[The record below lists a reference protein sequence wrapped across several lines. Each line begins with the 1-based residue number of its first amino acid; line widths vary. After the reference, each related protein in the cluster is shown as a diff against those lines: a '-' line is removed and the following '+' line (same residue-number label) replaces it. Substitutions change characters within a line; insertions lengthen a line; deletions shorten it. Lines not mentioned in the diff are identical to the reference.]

1 MESSSPGEIVKV
13 GVTAS
18 GKILLE
24 GREVS
29 LDELATALQAAKLDG
44 ATVQYTRENPTGEA
58 PAEAMA
64 VMKLITDNRLR
75 IAFAPSQESSDDAPR
90 ASNVVEFPGTESF
103 FSKVR
108 RKAEGS
114 HGVSVVRSELVHYI
128 VPAPPQGTIGEQMIA
143 GVKAVLNSEQPRN
156 IAAIAPAD
164 ALAGDPARP
173 PALPEIAR
181 HVPFFGLLMG
191 LAYLGHT
198 VWIFEAVASLLA
210 DGCEDADVLIVDSN
224 AIATLPSGW
233 SENVSGVMRNANI
246 LVYDRNRRK
255 IGAMC
260 TAGEVPGRIE
270 FPN

>member
-1 MESSSPGEIVKV
+1 M
-13 GVTAS
+13 AS

-29 LDELATALQAAKLDG
+29 LAELESALKTAKLDG
-44 ATVQYTRENPTGEA
+44 ATIHYYQENPAGEP
-58 PAEAMA
+58 PAEWMA
-64 VMKLITDNRLR
+64 VMKLIADNRLR
-75 IAFAPSQESSDDAPR
+75 IALTPLAESSESAPR
-90 ASNVVEFPGTESF
+90 PSNVLEFPGTESF

-108 RKAEGS
+108 RKTAGS
-114 HGVSVVRSELVHYI
+114 RSVSLVRSELTHFI
-128 VPAPPQGTIGEQMIA
+128 LPAPPAGTISEQMVA
-143 GVKAVLNSEQPRN
+143 GVKAVLNSDQPRN
-156 IAAIAPAD
+156 IGAIAAAD
-164 ALAGDPARP
+164 ALAGDPSKP
-173 PALPEIAR
+173 PTLPDVAR

-191 LAYLGHT
+191 LAYLGHA

-210 DGCEDADVLIVDSN
+210 DGCEEADLLLVDSN

-233 SENVSGVMRNANI
+233 SETVSGVMRNPNI
-246 LVYDRNRRK
+246 LIYDRNRQK

>member
-1 MESSSPGEIVKV
+1 MESSTPGGIVKV

-24 GREVS
+24 GHEVS
-29 LDELATALQAAKLDG
+29 LDGLAAALEAAKLDG

-58 PAEAMA
+58 PSEAMA
-64 VMKLITDNRLR
+64 VMKMITDNRLR
-75 IAFAPSQESSDDAPR
+75 IAFTPAPESTDDAPR
-90 ASNVVEFPGTESF
+90 PSNVVEFPGAETF

-114 HGVSVVRSELVHYI
+114 HGVSVVRSELTHYI
-128 VPAPPQGTIGEQMIA
+128 VPAPPQGTISEQMIA

-156 IAAIAPAD
+156 IAAIAAAD
-164 ALAGDPARP
+164 ALAGDPLRP
-173 PALPEIAR
+173 PTLPEVAR

-198 VWIFEAVASLLA
+198 VWIFEAVASLLS
-210 DGCEDADVLIVDSN
+210 DGCEDADLLIVDSN

-233 SENVSGVMRNANI
+233 SENASGVMRNANI
-246 LVYDRNRRK
+246 LVYDRSRQK
-255 IGAMC
+255 VGAMC
-260 TAGEVPGRIE
+260 TAGVVPGRIE